1 MLWYERLGNDMDLI
15 VTHTPPLKIK
25 GLKER
30 IQSDTLEQDVE
41 MIFKNIDADNNGFI
55 EYEEFV
61 RAAVNK
67 ESFLQENILRFAFRY
82 FDKDN
87 SGEISYDEIEEV
99 FKESVSDQ
107 TKVHQALE
115 QIIKQV
121 DVNGDGLIS
130 FEEFALIMRKLL
142 IKN

>member
-1 MLWYERLGNDMDLI
+1 ML
-15 VTHTPPLKIK
+15 
-25 GLKER
+25 
-30 IQSDTLEQDVE
+30 
-41 MIFKNIDADNNGFI
+41 
-55 EYEEFV
+55 
-61 RAAVNK
+61 
-67 ESFLQENILRFAFRY
+67 